1 MCACRP
7 KENSKRKKVDRP
19 PVESDNPLDMVE
31 ETISLSAQSS
41 SSHSTPSSSFSS
53 DAGIKKDRFISINKD
68 YDIVTADEDGVEAE
82 EAAGPSGNIAV
93 NQSHVV

>member
-68 YDIVTADEDGVEAE
+68 YDIVTADEDGVEA
-82 EAAGPSGNIAV
+82 AGPSGNIAV